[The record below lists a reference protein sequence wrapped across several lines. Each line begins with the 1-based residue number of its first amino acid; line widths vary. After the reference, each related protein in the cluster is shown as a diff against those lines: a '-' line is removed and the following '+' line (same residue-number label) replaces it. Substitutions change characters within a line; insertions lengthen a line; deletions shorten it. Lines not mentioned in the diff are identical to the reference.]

1 MDLEIVQ
8 VQKAK
13 IAIVLMLIS
22 LVSFSPNTLKQSYVA
37 YTYLQL
43 TFITQWLKKNSRVK
57 LHGLESQL
65 CHELSI

>member
-22 LVSFSPNTLKQSYVA
+22 LVSFSPNTLK
-37 YTYLQL
+37 
-43 TFITQWLKKNSRVK
+43 
-57 LHGLESQL
+57 
-65 CHELSI
+65 